1 MLLKDNFY
9 IITGGPGTGKTTLLQ
24 ELHVRGYPYVPEVAR
39 KLIKDQLEANGEA
52 LPWKDARYYS
62 CLMLGYSIRD
72 FLALA
77 HSQQPAFFDR
87 GIPDT
92 YGYEI
97 LMDFA
102 YNEAL
107 QQALQEYR
115 YNTTV
120 FILPFWR
127 DIYTKDNERKQDLAE
142 AQATYHA
149 LWKAYET
156 AGYKLI
162 EVPLAPVAERA
173 DFVLKQVG

>member
-39 KLIKDQLEANGEA
+39 TLIKDQLEANGDA

-72 FLALA
+72 FRALA
-77 HSQQPAFFDR
+77 HSQHLSFFDR

-102 YNEAL
+102 YNDAL

-120 FILPFWR
+120 FILPFWK
-127 DIYTKDNERKQDLAE
+127 DIYTTDNERKQDLAE

-149 LWKAYET
+149 LRKAYEQ
-156 AGYKLI
+156 AGYKLV
-162 EVPLAPVAERA
+162 EVPLVPVAERA
-173 DFVLKQVG
+173 DFVLRQIG